1 MWLAVTSTVIALV
14 AVILGLAAALALSVA
29 QLFEEQWASE
39 IETSA
44 GGWPIRPVH
53 RNARIVGDLP
63 GPVGSSTRHAVE
75 SCPNAEL
82 VPH

>member
-39 IETSA
+39 IDKALPKASKVTKEQVDAGSAAEVKTAATKNPPTTS
-44 GGWPIRPVH
+44 
-53 RNARIVGDLP
+53 
-63 GPVGSSTRHAVE
+63 
-75 SCPNAEL
+75 
-82 VPH
+82 